1 MIAWFIAAFVS
12 MVALAL
18 ARRAVELEEELRIE
32 RTLCTQAEA
41 REAELHQQVWRLMAA
56 NRDVALKRPMWF
68 RDIPTMDVTV
78 YGADGDVV
86 TYDN

>member
-1 MIAWFIAAFVS
+1 MIAWMIAAFVS

-18 ARRAVELEEELRIE
+18 ARRTAELEEELRIE
-32 RTLCTQAEA
+32 RALCTQAEK

-68 RDIPTMDVTV
+68 RDVPTVDVTV
-78 YGADGDVV
+78 HGADGDLV